1 MNENFNLKVE
11 ELKENI
17 INIINNSGLPISVI
31 YYVYKNI
38 LKDIEMEYFRVL
50 QEQQQH
56 QKKGQKQEKE
66 EQEK

>member
-50 QEQQQH
+50 HEQQQH

-66 EQEK
+66 EQGK